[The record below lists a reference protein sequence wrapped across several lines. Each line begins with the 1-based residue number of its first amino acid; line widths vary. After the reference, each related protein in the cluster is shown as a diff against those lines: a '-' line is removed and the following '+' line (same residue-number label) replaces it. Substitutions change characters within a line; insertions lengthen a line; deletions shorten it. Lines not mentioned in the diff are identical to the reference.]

1 MEAYEL
7 LKRLETVKAPSDF
20 EQKMMAQLSL
30 RKRKHVRS
38 RTLRVSLTGALAGG
52 IAVLLAINFFI
63 LPGQGP
69 ARISSPEMDL
79 ASSALYGERYL
90 AGESIPIPIIE
101 IVDYASEIRT
111 LTNEVPTI
119 YILEQVSW
127 TTDTK
132 IKY

>member
-7 LKRLETVKAPSDF
+7 LKRLETVTAPPGF
-20 EQKMMAQLSL
+20 EQTVLAQLSL
-30 RKRKHVRS
+30 RKRQHIRGK
-38 RTLRVSLTGALAGG
+38 TLRFSLASAFAG
-52 IAVLLAINFFI
+52 IVAIFLVVNFLI

-69 ARISSPEMDL
+69 SRY
-79 ASSALYGERYL
+79 SALDESAVPEFRLGSGYM
-90 AGESIPIPIIE
+90 AGSSVPIME
-101 IVDYASEIRT
+101 NVDYSSELRT
-111 LTNEVPTI
+111 LSDEMPTV

>member
-7 LKRLETVKAPSDF
+7 LKKIGTVEAPSDF
-20 EQKMMAQLSL
+20 EQKVMARLSL
-30 RKRKHVRS
+30 RKRKYARS
-38 RTLRVSLTGALAGG
+38 RTLRFSLAGALAGG
-52 IAVLLAINFFI
+52 VAVMLAINFFI

-69 ARISSPEMDL
+69 ASFTSPERDL
-79 ASSALYGERYL
+79 ASSALYGERYA
-90 AGESIPIPIIE
+90 AGESIPIIE
-101 IVDYASEIRT
+101 TVDYASEIRT
-111 LTNEVPTI
+111 LTNEVPTV

>member
-7 LKRLETVKAPSDF
+7 LNRLGTVKAPSDF
-20 EQKMMAQLSL
+20 EQKVMAQLSL

-38 RTLRVSLTGALAGG
+38 RTLRFSLTGALAGG

-69 ARISSPEMDL
+69 ARFSSLERDL
-79 ASSALYGERYL
+79 HPSSLSGERYA
-90 AGESIPIPIIE
+90 AGESIPIIE
-101 IVDYASEIRT
+101 TVDYASEIRT
-111 LTNEVPTI
+111 LTNEVPTV

>member
-63 LPGQGP
+63 LSGQGP

-79 ASSALYGERYL
+79 ASSALYGERFA
-90 AGESIPIPIIE
+90 AGESISIIE
-101 IVDYASEIRT
+101 TVDYASEIRT
-111 LTNEVPTI
+111 LTNEVPTV

>member
-79 ASSALYGERYL
+79 ASSVLYGERFA
-90 AGESIPIPIIE
+90 AGESISIIE
-101 IVDYASEIRT
+101 TVDYASEIRT
-111 LTNEVPTI
+111 LTNEVPTV

-127 TTDTK
+127 TTDTR

>member
-7 LKRLETVKAPSDF
+7 LKRLDTVKAPSDF
-20 EQKMMAQLSL
+20 ELKVMAQLSL

-38 RTLRVSLTGALAGG
+38 RTLHFSLTGALAGC
-52 IAVLLAINFFI
+52 IAVLIAINLFI

-69 ARISSPEMDL
+69 ASFSSPERDL
-79 ASSALYGERYL
+79 TSSAFSAERYS
-90 AGESIPIPIIE
+90 AEESIPIIE
-101 IVDYASEIRT
+101 ALDYASEIRT
-111 LTNEVPTI
+111 LTNEVPTV

-127 TTDTK
+127 TPDTK

>member
-7 LKRLETVKAPSDF
+7 LKKIGTVEAPSDF
-20 EQKMMAQLSL
+20 EQKVMARLSL
-30 RKRKHVRS
+30 RKRKHARS
-38 RTLRVSLTGALAGG
+38 RTLRFSLAGAMAG
-52 IAVLLAINFFI
+52 GVAVMLAINFFI

-69 ARISSPEMDL
+69 ASFTSPERDL
-79 ASSALYGERYL
+79 ASSALYGERYA
-90 AGESIPIPIIE
+90 AGESIPIIE
-101 IVDYASEIRT
+101 TVDYASEIRT
-111 LTNEVPTI
+111 LTNEVPTV

>member
-79 ASSALYGERYL
+79 ASSALYGERFA
-90 AGESIPIPIIE
+90 AGESISIIE
-101 IVDYASEIRT
+101 TVDYASEIRT
-111 LTNEVPTI
+111 LTNEVPTV

>member
-79 ASSALYGERYL
+79 ASSALYGERFA
-90 AGESIPIPIIE
+90 AGESISIIE
-101 IVDYASEIRT
+101 TVDYASEIRT
-111 LTNEVPTI
+111 LTNEVPTV
-119 YILEQVSW
+119 YILEQVLW

>member
-79 ASSALYGERYL
+79 ASSALYGERFA
-90 AGESIPIPIIE
+90 AGESISIIE
-101 IVDYASEIRT
+101 TVDYASEIRT

-119 YILEQVSW
+119 YILEQVLW

>member
-7 LKRLETVKAPSDF
+7 LNRLGTVKAPSDF
-20 EQKMMAQLSL
+20 EQKVMAQLSL

-38 RTLRVSLTGALAGG
+38 RTLRFSLTGALAGG

-69 ARISSPEMDL
+69 ARFSSLERDL
-79 ASSALYGERYL
+79 APSSLSGERY
-90 AGESIPIPIIE
+90 ATGESIPIIE
-101 IVDYASEIRT
+101 TVDYASEIRT
-111 LTNEVPTI
+111 LTNEVPTV

>member
-7 LKRLETVKAPSDF
+7 LKELETVNAPPDF
-20 EQKMMAQLSL
+20 EQKVMAHLSL

-38 RTLRVSLTGALAGG
+38 RTLRFSLTGALAGG
-52 IAVLLAINFFI
+52 IAVLLVINLFI

-69 ARISSPEMDL
+69 ARFSSLERD
-79 ASSALYGERYL
+79 SAPGSLSGERYA
-90 AGESIPIPIIE
+90 AGESIPIIE
-101 IVDYASEIRT
+101 TVDYASEIRT
-111 LTNEVPTI
+111 LTNEVPTV

-127 TTDTK
+127 TPDAK

>member
-20 EQKMMAQLSL
+20 EQKIMAQLSL

-79 ASSALYGERYL
+79 ASSALYGERFA
-90 AGESIPIPIIE
+90 AGESISIIE
-101 IVDYASEIRT
+101 TVDYASEIRT
-111 LTNEVPTI
+111 LTNEVPTV

>member
-79 ASSALYGERYL
+79 ASSALYGERFA
-90 AGESIPIPIIE
+90 AGESISIIE

-111 LTNEVPTI
+111 LTNEVPTV

>member
-7 LKRLETVKAPSDF
+7 LKRLEPVKAPSDF
-20 EQKMMAQLSL
+20 EQKVMAQLSL
-30 RKRKHVRS
+30 RKRKRVRS
-38 RTLRVSLTGALAGG
+38 RTLYFSLTGALAGG

-63 LPGQGP
+63 LSGQGP
-69 ARISSPEMDL
+69 ARFSSQERDL
-79 ASSALYGERYL
+79 APSALYGERYM
-90 AGESIPIPIIE
+90 AGGSIPIIE
-101 IVDYASEIRT
+101 TVDYASEIRT
-111 LTNEVPTI
+111 LTNEVPTV

>member
-38 RTLRVSLTGALAGG
+38 RTLRVSLAGALAGG
-52 IAVLLAINFFI
+52 FAVLLAINLFI

-69 ARISSPEMDL
+69 GRFLSSEGNL
-79 ASSALYGERYL
+79 ASGALSGERYV
-90 AGESIPIPIIE
+90 AGESIPIIE
-101 IVDYASEIRT
+101 TVDYASEIRT
-111 LTNEVPTI
+111 LTNEMPTV

>member
-20 EQKMMAQLSL
+20 EQKVMAQLSL
-30 RKRKHVRS
+30 RKRKYVRS
-38 RTLRVSLTGALAGG
+38 RTLRLSLTGALAGG

-63 LPGQGP
+63 LPSQSP
-69 ARISSPEMDL
+69 IRFSSVEKDL
-79 ASSALYGERYL
+79 TPNALSGERYT
-90 AGESIPIPIIE
+90 AGESIPIIE
-101 IVDYASEIRT
+101 TVDYASEIRT
-111 LTNEVPTI
+111 LTNEVPTV

>member
-7 LKRLETVKAPSDF
+7 LKGLERVKAPSDF
-20 EQKMMAQLSL
+20 EQKVRAQLSL

-38 RTLRVSLTGALAGG
+38 RTLRFSLTGALAGG
-52 IAVLLAINFFI
+52 IAVLLVINFFI
-63 LPGQGP
+63 LSGQGLS
-69 ARISSPEMDL
+69 RFSGQERTL
-79 ASSALYGERYL
+79 APSALSGERFM
-90 AGESIPIPIIE
+90 AGSSIPIIE
-101 IVDYASEIRT
+101 TVDYASEIRT
-111 LTNEVPTI
+111 LTNEMPTV

>member
-20 EQKMMAQLSL
+20 EQRVIAQLSL
-30 RKRKHVRS
+30 RKRKHIRS
-38 RTLRVSLTGALAGG
+38 RTLHFSLTGALAGG
-52 IAVLLAINFFI
+52 FAVLLAINFFI

-69 ARISSPEMDL
+69 ARFSSPEMDL
-79 ASSALYGERYL
+79 ASSALYGERYA
-90 AGESIPIPIIE
+90 AGASIPIIE
-101 IVDYASEIRT
+101 TVDYASEIRT
-111 LTNEVPTI
+111 LTNEVPTV

>member
-7 LKRLETVKAPSDF
+7 LKRLETVNAPSGF
-20 EQKMMAQLSL
+20 EQKVMAQLSL

-38 RTLRVSLTGALAGG
+38 RILRFSLTGALAGG

-69 ARISSPEMDL
+69 ARFSSPEMDL
-79 ASSALYGERYL
+79 AFSSLYGERYA
-90 AGESIPIPIIE
+90 AGESIPITE
-101 IVDYASEIRT
+101 TVDYASEIRT
-111 LTNEVPTI
+111 LTNEVPTV

>member
-7 LKRLETVKAPSDF
+7 LKGLETVKAPTDF
-20 EQKMMAQLSL
+20 EQKVRAQLSL

-38 RTLRVSLTGALAGG
+38 RTLRFSLTGAFAGG
-52 IAVLLAINFFI
+52 FAVLLVINIFI
-63 LPGQGP
+63 LSGQGTS
-69 ARISSPEMDL
+69 RFSGLERDLSPI
-79 ASSALYGERYL
+79 AQAGERFM
-90 AGESIPIPIIE
+90 AGSSIPIIE
-101 IVDYASEIRT
+101 TIDYASEVRT
-111 LTNEVPTI
+111 LTNEMPTV

>member
-7 LKRLETVKAPSDF
+7 LKKLETVKAPSDF

-79 ASSALYGERYL
+79 ASSALYGERFA
-90 AGESIPIPIIE
+90 AGESISIIE
-101 IVDYASEIRT
+101 TVDYASEIRT
-111 LTNEVPTI
+111 LTNEVPTV

>member
-79 ASSALYGERYL
+79 ASSALYGERF
-90 AGESIPIPIIE
+90 AVGESISIIE
-101 IVDYASEIRT
+101 TVDYASEIRT
-111 LTNEVPTI
+111 LTNEVPTV

>member
-7 LKRLETVKAPSDF
+7 LKELETVKAPSDF
-20 EQKMMAQLSL
+20 EQKVMAHLSL

-38 RTLRVSLTGALAGG
+38 RTLRFSLTGALAGG
-52 IAVLLAINFFI
+52 FAVLLVINFFI

-69 ARISSPEMDL
+69 ARFSSSERDSAP
-79 ASSALYGERYL
+79 SALYGERFA
-90 AGESIPIPIIE
+90 AGESIPIIE
-101 IVDYASEIRT
+101 TVDYASEIRT
-111 LTNEVPTI
+111 LTNEVPTV

>member
-20 EQKMMAQLSL
+20 EQKIMAQLSL

-69 ARISSPEMDL
+69 ARFSSPERDL
-79 ASSALYGERYL
+79 ASSALYGERFA
-90 AGESIPIPIIE
+90 AGESISIIE
-101 IVDYASEIRT
+101 TVDYASEIRT
-111 LTNEVPTI
+111 LTNEVPTV